1 MQLFK
6 KVLSIVLCVC
16 LLTVT
21 LNLSGLNSLVF
32 AETTYT
38 GIVSGTGVRVRSS
51 PSTST
56 NDNILDTLNLDA
68 TVTIYGDKV
77 SGDGLEWYKIN
88 HNGQTG
94 YVCAD
99 YIVNV
104 QVIPEYNHD
113 ASFEENLTAQGFP
126 ESYKVLL
133 RNLHANHPNWIFL
146 GDKLNVSWADAFAAQ
161 NINARSLI
169 HGTEKASFKSMSNDA
184 YNWNEGYYYEKDS
197 GGWVVAAKEVVAYY
211 LEPRNFLNENDI
223 YVFLNQGYDESFHN
237 KDDLNKILKGTFMEK
252 PFPESTYSSYADVIM
267 EAAKQSGASPYAI
280 AATFIQEH
288 GADGS
293 GRSISGTV
301 SGYEG
306 YYNYFNYG
314 AYADSQFS
322 DAVIRGLWCASG
334 QSGTY
339 TYDRPWDTH
348 AKSIIGGA
356 QQYANNYIKV
366 GQDTLYYKKF
376 DVITSTLYDNQYM
389 TNIAAAVAEASKL
402 KVAVSKADKLVF
414 SIPIYKDMPDS
425 YTSSLPTSD
434 GANNYYLSSL
444 SVNGYNLTPTFNM
457 YTNHYE
463 LVVDLSVT
471 SVDIN
476 ASAVSGASASGG
488 GTKSL
493 DEGANNFDITVTAAS
508 GFTQKYTL
516 TIYRQEGGTTGSP
529 SAPSVSGS
537 YNVGDYITGVAPT
550 TSVSTFMGNITIN
563 NGSAILLNSSGAE
576 KTSGD
581 VATGDVLVV
590 SSSSGEAFRKTV
602 VIYGDTNG
610 DGKISIVDLANVQKH
625 LLKVKSADGIY
636 ATSSDT
642 NRDGKI
648 TIIDLANVQKHL
660 LKVNSI
666 NQ

>member
-1 MQLFK
+1 MKFFQ

-32 AETTYT
+32 ADAVYT
-38 GIVSGTGVRVRSS
+38 GTVNVDDYLNVRSS
-51 PSTST
+51 PSTSGSVLGHLLP
-56 NDNILDTLNLDA
+56 DE
-68 TVTIYGDKV
+68 TVTIQGEKV
-77 SGDGLEWYKIN
+77 SGGGIQWYKISYK
-88 HNGQTG
+88 GQTG
-94 YVCAD
+94 YVSAD

-104 QVIPEYNHD
+104 QAIPQYNHD

-133 RNLHANHPNWIFL
+133 RKLHANHPNWIFL
-146 GDKLNVSWADAFAAQ
+146 SDKLNVTWDQAFAAQ
-161 NINARSLI
+161 NSNANSLI
-169 HGTEKASFKSMSNDA
+169 HGTAKASWKSMGEGA

-223 YVFLNQGYDESFHN
+223 YVFLNQAYDESFQN
-237 KDDLNKILKGTFMEK
+237 VEDLRKILKGTFMENA
-252 PFPESTYSSYADVIM
+252 FPENTYGSYADVIM
-267 EAAKQSGASPYAI
+267 EAAKQSGVSPYAI
-280 AATFIQEH
+280 AATIIQEQ
-288 GADGS
+288 GVNGT

-301 SGYEG
+301 SGYQG

-314 AYADSQFS
+314 AYKDSQFS
-322 DAVIRGLWCASG
+322 DAVVRGLWCASG
-334 QSGTY
+334 KSGSY
-339 TYDRPWDTH
+339 SYGRPWDTH

-356 QQYANNYIKV
+356 QHYGNNYIKV

-389 TNIAAAVAEASKL
+389 TNIAAAVAETSKL
-402 KVAVSKADKLVF
+402 KSAVSKADKLVF
-414 SIPIYKDMPDS
+414 SIPIYKDMPES

-444 SVNGYNLTPTFNM
+444 SVNGYNLTPTYNM
-457 YTNHYE
+457 YNYHYE
-463 LVVDLSVT
+463 LVVSLDT
-471 SVDIN
+471 ASVDIN
-476 ASAVSGASASGG
+476 ASAVSGATASGG

-493 DEGANNFDITVTAAS
+493 NEGANYFDITVTAAS
-508 GFTQKYTL
+508 GFSQKYTL
-516 TIYRQEGGTTGSP
+516 TIYRQEGGETGSP
-529 SAPSVSGS
+529 NAPSISSG
-537 YNVGDYITGVAPT
+537 YNVGDYITKVSPS
-550 TSVSTFMGNITIN
+550 TSVSAFMGNINVN
-563 NGSAILLNSSGAE
+563 NGSAKLLNSSGSE
-576 KTSGD
+576 KTSGN

-590 SSSSGEAFRKTV
+590 SSSGGEAFRKTV
-602 VIYGDTNG
+602 VIYGDNNG
-610 DGKISIVDLANVQKH
+610 DGAISIVDLANVQKH
-625 LLKVKSADGIY
+625 LLKVKSVGGAY
-636 ATSSDT
+636 STASDT

-660 LKVNSI
+660 LKVKDI